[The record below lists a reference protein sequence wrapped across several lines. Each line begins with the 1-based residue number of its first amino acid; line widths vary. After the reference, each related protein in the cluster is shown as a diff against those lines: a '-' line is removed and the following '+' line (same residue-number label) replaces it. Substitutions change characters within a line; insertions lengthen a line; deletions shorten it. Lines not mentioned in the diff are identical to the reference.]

1 MCEPRFDPWF
11 GKIPWRRKWQPTPVF
26 CLENSINRGAWQAT
40 VHGNHKESDTHTH
53 TQEITN
59 NGNHELFCLKKNF
72 FFLLETPLAT

>member
-1 MCEPRFDPWF
+1 MATYSSILPGEFHQQRSLASYSPW
-11 GKIPWRRKWQPTPVF
+11 
-26 CLENSINRGAWQAT
+26 
-40 VHGNHKESDTHTH
+40 ESQRVGHTHTH